1 MGIKLGNTTIGSLYL
16 GSTKIVQAYLG
27 STKIYQA
34 TTPVVSYP
42 YLLMEFES
50 GYTPTTNL
58 LYPAYRSYCTWSQV
72 SSSPNVWKL
81 EIYDWKDP
89 SPGGIMGY
97 GIPVLFCSNIDGST
111 SYLANVS
118 CKLVGGD
125 LSIPINGVYCQSM
138 DRAFSNATGLTEI
151 VDPVLCTTVTNLN
164 GMFAGCVNC
173 AAGQYD
179 QYVYF
184 STYATGV
191 SNHSGTFSNC
201 GSDTQTGVAELAQ
214 IPVGWGGTLV
224 PASTQIISSRA
235 QWKNK
240 YDCWLIDTDDPDYV
254 PDFGHMAGVYI
265 FTRSSVSSY
274 TGVSM
279 NRSRIAKFNSLGTA
293 QGSYALYFYPCFM
306 QHNSRGITWAVVTS
320 GYNGMLTASQGNT
333 DMPGTLD
340 YSTYGPFT
348 YEFGTLAEANFYFCF
363 LVTNSPIDSSFDL
376 SSTPYGVLFNSN
388 FKTDAGLR
396 FFS

>member
-1 MGIKLGNTTIGSLYL
+1 MGLKLGNTTIGSLYL

-42 YLLMEFES
+42 YLLMEFNS
-50 GYTPTTNL
+50 GYTPTTNI
-58 LYPAYRSYCTWSQV
+58 LYSEYMNYCQWIQV

-81 EIYDWKDP
+81 EIHAWLVP
-89 SPGGIMGY
+89 QQQMGVGIA
-97 GIPVLFCSNIDGST
+97 VLFCSQVDGST
-111 SYLANVS
+111 SYLANVP

-125 LSIPINGVYCQSM
+125 LSIPIDGVYCQSM
-138 DRAFSNATGLTEI
+138 DRTFSNARGLTEI
-151 VDPVLCTTVTNLN
+151 SDIIQCTTLINVGGT
-164 GMFAGCVNC
+164 FTGCRNC
-173 AAGQYD
+173 ASGQYD
-179 QYVYF
+179 LYDYL
-184 STYATGV
+184 STYNSGIT
-191 SNHSGTFSNC
+191 NHSGTFSDC
-201 GSDTQTGVAELAQ
+201 GVDTQTGAAELAQ

-240 YDCWLIDTDDPDYV
+240 YDCWLIDTDDPDYI
-254 PDFGHMAGVYI
+254 PDFEHMAGVYI
-265 FTRSSVSSY
+265 FTQSSVSSY

-279 NRSRIAKFNSLGTA
+279 NRSRIYRVNGLGTA
-293 QGSYALYFYPCFM
+293 QGTNALYFYPCFM
-306 QHNSRGITWAVVTS
+306 QRNSNAITWAVVTS
-320 GYNGMLTASQGNT
+320 GYNGMLAASQGNT

-348 YEFGTLAEANFYFCF
+348 YEFGTLATANFYFCF

-388 FKTDAGLR
+388 FKSDAGLR

>member
-1 MGIKLGNTTIGSLYL
+1 MGLKLGNTTIGSLYL
-16 GSTKIVQAYLG
+16 GSTKISQAYLG

-42 YLLMEFES
+42 YLTMEFES
-50 GYTPTTNL
+50 GYTPNMYL
-58 LYPAYRSYCTWSQV
+58 LYSGYRTYCEWIQV
-72 SSSPNVWKL
+72 SSSPNIWKL
-81 EIYDWKDP
+81 EIHQWIVPQVQFD
-89 SPGGIMGY
+89 Y
-97 GIPVLFCSNIDGST
+97 GIGVLFCSNNDGST
-111 SYLANVS
+111 SYLSDVP

-125 LSIPINGVYCQSM
+125 LTIPINGVYCLSL
-138 DRAFSNATGLTEI
+138 DRTFSNATGLTEI
-151 VDPVLCTTVTNLN
+151 VNPIQCTTVTSLN
-164 GMFAGCVNC
+164 GTFTGCTNC

-179 QYVYF
+179 QYAYF
-184 STYATGV
+184 NTYATSV

-201 GSDTQTGVAELAQ
+201 GSSTQTGTAELAQ

-224 PASTQIISSRA
+224 PASTQIISSRQ

-240 YDCWLIDTDDPDYV
+240 YDCWLIDMDDPDYV

-265 FTRSSVSSY
+265 FTQSSVSSY

-279 NRSRIAKFNSLGTA
+279 NRNRIAKFNSLGTV
-293 QGSYALYFYPCFM
+293 QGTYALYFYPCFM
-306 QHNSRGITWAVVTS
+306 QRNSSGITWAVVTS
-320 GYNGMLTASQGNT
+320 GYNGMLAASQGNT

-348 YEFGTLAEANFYFCF
+348 YEFGTLATANFYFCF
-363 LVTNSPIDSSFDL
+363 LVTNSPIDSTFDL
-376 SSTPYGVLFNSN
+376 SSTPYGVLFNAN
-388 FKTDAGLR
+388 FKPNAGLR